1 MFTGLVEEVGSVQSI
16 RRISGGLRLRISAH
30 TVLEDM
36 AIGDSINLDGACQTA
51 VEIGTGWFEVEAVGD
66 TLEKTVF
73 RNYTT
78 GRAVNLER
86 SVTPQTRLGGHFVQG
101 HVNGIGNVT
110 RFEPIGEN
118 WTLVVRVPEAL
129 ERYVV
134 PEGSI
139 ALDGISLTVAG
150 LAGREV
156 RISVIPQTVKMTTLR
171 DRATGDEMNVE
182 VDILGKYVEKF
193 IAARTGTGNELEQK
207 LAEWGY

>member
-1 MFTGLVEEVGSVQSI
+1 
-16 RRISGGLRLRISAH
+16 
-30 TVLEDM
+30 M